1 MISIVFGKMIV
12 YADVTEED
20 ANALGEEIQ
29 ELFPD
34 CEVEVY
40 AGGQPIYYYFISVE

>member
-20 ANALGEEIQ
+20 ISIIKNPDRGFYKEIQ
-29 ELFPD
+29 VELQKD
-34 CEVEVY
+34 KED
-40 AGGQPIYYYFISVE
+40 I